1 MDFDFLQP
9 TKIDQAC
16 NLLKDYKEKA
26 KIIAGGTDF
35 MIDLHKDDL
44 SPEVEYII
52 DISNLNE
59 LKYIREEDD
68 EINIGAGT
76 THNEIANSSIIN
88 EWAPVLAKATNSI
101 GSPQIRNR
109 GTLAGNIVTASPAAD
124 SVPALLVLNAKVKVK
139 SASATKEVPLEDFFI
154 KPYQSIINE
163 DEIIFEISF
172 KKPPIKCKSGFKKLT
187 RRKAVDKARLNIA
200 VLALQ
205 KNNGEVE
212 MLRIAPGSVT
222 PTPERFVETEN
233 ILLNKK
239 PTKEL
244 IKKAAEQV
252 SFTMIEKS
260 GYRWSTEYKKPVIK
274 TMTRRILNQVLE
286 VE

>member
-9 TKIDQAC
+9 TDLDEVCKIL
-16 NLLKDYKEKA
+16 NEYKEKV
-26 KIIAGGTDF
+26 KIISGGTDF
-35 MIDLHKDDL
+35 MINLHKDVL
-44 SPEVEYII
+44 SPEIEYII
-52 DISNLNE
+52 DVSNLHDLN
-59 LKYIREEDD
+59 YIKEDD
-68 EINIGAGT
+68 DKIKIGAST
-76 THNEIANSSIIN
+76 THNEIANNPIVN
-88 EWAPVLAKATNSI
+88 KWAPVLAKATNSI

-124 SVPALLVLNAKVKVK
+124 SIPALLVLNGKVKIK
-139 SASATKEVPLEDFFI
+139 TFSTTKEIPLEDFFT
-154 KPYQSIINE
+154 KPYQSKINE
-163 DEIIFEISF
+163 DELIVEISF

-187 RRKAVDKARLNIA
+187 RRKAVDKSRLNIA

-205 KNNGEVE
+205 NNIEE
-212 MLRIAPGSVT
+212 IEILRIAPGSVT
-222 PTPERFVETEN
+222 PTERFEETEN
-233 ILLNKK
+233 ILLNKR

-252 SFTMIEKS
+252 SSTMIEKS

-274 TMTRRILNQVLE
+274 TMTRRILTQVLE

>member
-9 TKIDQAC
+9 TDLDEVCKIL
-16 NLLKDYKEKA
+16 NEYKEKV
-26 KIIAGGTDF
+26 KIISGGTDF
-35 MIDLHKDDL
+35 MINLHKDVL
-44 SPEVEYII
+44 SPEIEYII
-52 DISNLNE
+52 DVSNLHDLN
-59 LKYIREEDD
+59 YIKEDD
-68 EINIGAGT
+68 DKIKIGAST
-76 THNEIANSSIIN
+76 THNEIANNPIVN
-88 EWAPVLAKATNSI
+88 KWAPVLAKATNSI

-124 SVPALLVLNAKVKVK
+124 SIPALLVLNGKVKIK
-139 SASATKEVPLEDFFI
+139 TFSTTKEIPLEDFFT
-154 KPYQSIINE
+154 KPYQSKINE
-163 DEIIFEISF
+163 DELIVEISF

-187 RRKAVDKARLNIA
+187 RRKAVDKSRLNIA

-205 KNNGEVE
+205 NNIEE
-212 MLRIAPGSVT
+212 IEILRIAPGSVT
-222 PTPERFVETEN
+222 PTPERFEETEN
-233 ILLNKK
+233 ILLNKR

-252 SFTMIEKS
+252 SSTMIEKS

-274 TMTRRILNQVLE
+274 TMTRRILTQVLE

>member
-9 TKIDQAC
+9 TEIDQAC

-26 KIIAGGTDF
+26 KIISGGTDF
-35 MIDLHKDDL
+35 MIDLHKNDL
-44 SPEVEYII
+44 SPEIEYII
-52 DISNLNE
+52 DVSNLNE
-59 LKYIREEDD
+59 LNYIKEDGD
-68 EINIGAGT
+68 KIVIGAGT
-76 THNEIANSSIIN
+76 THNEIANNPIIN
-88 EWAPVLAKATNSI
+88 KWAPVLAKATNSI

-124 SVPALLVLNAKVKVK
+124 SVPALLVLNATVKIK
-139 SASATKEVPLEDFFI
+139 SFSTTREIPLEDFFI
-154 KPYQSIINE
+154 NPYQSKINE
-163 DEIIFEISF
+163 DELIVEISF

-200 VLALQ
+200 ILALQ

-222 PTPERFVETEN
+222 PTPERFVDTEN
-233 ILLNKK
+233 ILINKK

-252 SFTMIEKS
+252 SSTMIEKS
-260 GYRWSTEYKKPVIK
+260 GYRWSTEYKKPVIQ
-274 TMTRRILNQVLE
+274 TMARRILTQVLE

>member
-9 TKIDQAC
+9 TDLDEVCK
-16 NLLKDYKEKA
+16 LLNEYKGKV
-26 KIIAGGTDF
+26 KIISGGTDF
-35 MIDLHKDDL
+35 MIDLHKDEL
-44 SPEVEYII
+44 SPEIEYII
-52 DISNLNE
+52 DVSNLRDLN
-59 LKYIREEDD
+59 YIKEDD
-68 EINIGAGT
+68 NKIIIGAGT
-76 THNEIANSSIIN
+76 THNEIANNPIVN
-88 EWAPVLAKATNSI
+88 KWAPVLAKATNSI

-124 SVPALLVLNAKVKVK
+124 SVPALLVLNGKVKIK
-139 SASATKEVPLEDFFI
+139 TSSTTKEIPLEDFFI
-154 KPYQSIINE
+154 KPYQSKINQ
-163 DEIIFEISF
+163 DELIVEISF
-172 KKPPIKCKSGFKKLT
+172 KKPPMECKSGFKKLT

-205 KNNGEVE
+205 NNIDEIE
-212 MLRIAPGSVT
+212 ILRIAPGSIT
-222 PTPERFVETEN
+222 PTPERFEKTEN
-233 ILLNKK
+233 ILLNKR

-252 SFTMIEKS
+252 SSTMIEKS

-274 TMTRRILNQVLE
+274 TMTRRILTRVLE